1 MIYCFLVLPIFC
13 LVPVSVRVCLYWW
26 VSVSRSLSFSLYLRS
41 VSMIIFSNLSTTP
54 FALPI
59 ALSIAP
65 YTGTLACAA
74 LRLPIWKLG
83 RRFFNVCPCS
93 LSVSPPPLPPPPLPP
108 SPPPS
113 LPPSHGPSLLPVLT
127 LSFPLSLSLQFERM
141 CSSLF
146 TLVCVCNSVCVCV
159 FVCVCY

>member
-1 MIYCFLVLPIFC
+1 MLGVIYCFLVLPIFC

-65 YTGTLACAA
+65 DWEGTVLDIRPGAHFQSTANGTNFTLQGFCTRPF
-74 LRLPIWKLG
+74 LR
-83 RRFFNVCPCS
+83 V
-93 LSVSPPPLPPPPLPP
+93 
-108 SPPPS
+108 PPS
-113 LPPSHGPSLLPVLT
+113 LGAGAARSVRG
-127 LSFPLSLSLQFERM
+127 
-141 CSSLF
+141 
-146 TLVCVCNSVCVCV
+146 NST
-159 FVCVCY
+159 